1 MPSMPTPSGG
11 AFGDLL
17 RQLRKAAGLTQA
29 ELAERAGL
37 SVRGINDLE
46 RGARRTPRRD
56 TVALL
61 SDALDLV
68 GDERA
73 ALEAAA
79 RRPGATYSTSRSAPS
94 ARPHHLPFPP
104 SPILGRER
112 EIEDVCQL
120 LHRDDVRLVTVT
132 GPGGIGKTRLS
143 LQVAAQ
149 VIAAFPDG
157 VWSVR
162 L

>member
-1 MPSMPTPSGG
+1 MPTASSG

-46 RGARRTPRRD
+46 RGARHTPRRD

-61 SDALDLV
+61 SDALGLI
-68 GDERA
+68 GDERV

-79 RRPGATYSTSRSAPS
+79 RRPGGTYSPSHSAPR
-94 ARPHHLPFPP
+94 ARPHNLPVQP
-104 SPILGRER
+104 SPILGREH
-112 EIEDVCQL
+112 EIEDVCRL
-120 LHRDDVRLVTVT
+120 LRRE
-132 GPGGIGKTRLS
+132 IGRAH
-143 LQVAAQ
+143 V
-149 VIAAFPDG
+149 
-157 VWSVR
+157 
-162 L
+162 